1 MLEHVNRLG
10 KDLERYTI
18 GYNKLVE
25 SLTCRVIISARKFG
39 IRKTIIAL
47 GICLLVITGCARI
60 KKLPP
65 PTAENALVP
74 VHTGDFPAFND
85 DLHYDGLAAAI
96 SQSLAY
102 LATVSPDTVFRYGP
116 DTYTAA
122 HVIRSLNVFL
132 AKIREKPAA
141 GRLNYFLKTRYR
153 IYRSLGKNEDGE
165 VLFTGYYEPLL
176 RGSLARRDPYQYP
189 VYGRPDDLVTVNLGR
204 FRDKYKGERLVGRI
218 TGKTLVPYHDR
229 SQIDE
234 KNALDGKA
242 PILAWVDDP
251 VALFFLQI
259 QGSGKIHL
267 DNGDFINAHYHVT
280 NGHPYRSIGR
290 LLIDEGTI
298 PRENMSM
305 QAIRTYLESH
315 PERMTAIFNHN
326 PSYVFFIAEDDGPIG
341 YLNVRLTAGRSLAT
355 DRRLFPP
362 AALAMVQTEK
372 PVVDLNGK
380 IERWIPF
387 SRFYLNQDTG
397 GAIRGTGRA
406 DLFWGNGP
414 YAEIAA
420 GYLQHP
426 GRFYFFVLKPDKT

>member
-1 MLEHVNRLG
+1 MNRLIM
-10 KDLERYTI
+10 RQTI
-18 GYNKLVE
+18 V
-25 SLTCRVIISARKFG
+25 
-39 IRKTIIAL
+39 AL
-47 GICLLVITGCARI
+47 GVFLLVISGCARI

-65 PTAENALVP
+65 PTADTALVP
-74 VHTGDFPAFND
+74 VHKSDFPAFND
-85 DLHYDGLAAAI
+85 DLHYDGLAIAI

-102 LATVSPDTVFRYGP
+102 LGTVPPDKVFRYGP

-122 HVIRSLNVFL
+122 HVVRSLNVFL
-132 AKIREKPAA
+132 AKIKEKPAA
-141 GRLNYFLKTRYR
+141 DRLTNFLKSKYL

-176 RGSLARRDPYQYP
+176 KGSLIRRQAYQYP
-189 VYGRPDDLVTVNLGR
+189 VYGRPDDLVTVDLNR
-204 FRDKYKGERLVGRI
+204 FGEKYKGERLVGRV

-229 SQIDE
+229 SQIEE

-259 QGSGKIHL
+259 QGSGKIQV
-267 DNGDFINAHYHVT
+267 DNGEFINAHYHVT

-290 LLIDEGTI
+290 LLIEEGTI

-305 QAIRTYLESH
+305 QAIRAYLESH
-315 PERMTAIFNHN
+315 PERMHEVFNHN
-326 PSYVFFIAEDDGPIG
+326 PSYVFFIAADDGPLG

-362 AALAMVQTEK
+362 AALAMVLTEK
-372 PVVDLNGK
+372 PVVDQSGK
-380 IERWIPF
+380 IERWVPF
-387 SRFYLNQDTG
+387 SRFLLNQDTG

-420 GYLQHP
+420 GYMQHP
-426 GRFYFFVLKPDKT
+426 GRFYFFILKPD